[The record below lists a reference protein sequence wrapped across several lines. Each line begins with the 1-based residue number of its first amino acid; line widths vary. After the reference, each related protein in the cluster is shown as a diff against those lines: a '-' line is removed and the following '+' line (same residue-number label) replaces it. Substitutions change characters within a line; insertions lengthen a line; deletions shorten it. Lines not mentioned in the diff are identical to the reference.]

1 MEEKKIV
8 LRDDFIKLGQALKA
22 AGIAQS
28 GVEAKFMI
36 QDGKASVNGEVSL
49 QRGKKLYDGDEV
61 LCGDVRIRIEKPK
74 LV

>member
-1 MEEKKIV
+1 
-8 LRDDFIKLGQALKA
+8 
-22 AGIAQS
+22 
-28 GVEAKFMI
+28 MI

-61 LCGDVRIRIEKPK
+61 LCGGVRIRIEKPK